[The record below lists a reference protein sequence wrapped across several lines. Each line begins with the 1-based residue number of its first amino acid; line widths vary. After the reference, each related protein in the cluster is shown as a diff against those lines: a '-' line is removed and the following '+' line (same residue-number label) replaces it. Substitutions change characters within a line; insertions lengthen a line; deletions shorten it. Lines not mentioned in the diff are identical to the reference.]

1 MTLEIKQTKLD
12 PTGNIFEAD
21 YVLQYKIAAEMK
33 ELDDWFDDWPYDYT
47 KEDSQ
52 YFVIPSDGNSVYP
65 TNLGNVGLFT
75 TVIDNTVPGMNH
87 FRAQTLDF
95 TQEVPYKSMCFFIS
109 NYFHILFINHSLK
122 HLFLLFVK

>member
-12 PTGNIFEAD
+12 PTGSIFEAD
-21 YVLQYKIAAEMK
+21 YVLQYKVDAEMK
-33 ELDDWFDDWPYDYT
+33 ELDSWFDDWPYDYT
-47 KEDSQ
+47 KEDPQ

-75 TVIDNTVPGMNH
+75 TVINNTIPGMNS

-95 TQEVPYKSMCFFIS
+95 TQEAPFPGMCYFIS
-109 NYFHILFINHSLK
+109 NYGHFRTMN
-122 HLFLLFVK
+122 